1 MSMLLDMP
9 GTKVGDEFMLIGQ
22 SNIYGTWLLK
32 VEIVSFANGTIT
44 NTLKF
49 KNVNKLHGPKTYE
62 HHFCMFGSSGQFAFR
77 FCIKNTQSAPY
88 FSNSS
93 VTDDILS
100 QISLLLQSQSF
111 NSFTTALEATG
122 FYVGSSANGIVSGIY
137 ARSSSPP
144 AVTVVTG
151 GGGSITLVTTNAEIT
166 DHVVPIDN

>member
-1 MSMLLDMP
+1 MLLDMP
-9 GTKVGDEFMLIGQ
+9 GTKVGDEFMVIGQ
-22 SNIYGTWLLK
+22 SNVYGTWLLK

-44 NTLKF
+44 NILKF

-100 QISLLLQSQSF
+100 QIALLLQSQSF

-137 ARSSSPP
+137 AGTSSPP
-144 AVTVVTG
+144 AVTVATG
-151 GGGSITLVTTNAEIT
+151 GGGSITLVTRNANIT